1 MPCPLSTEPIPILFE
16 DLVRVFLLPEEQ
28 PIICKTG
35 SMICR
40 HQDLVVVETHDGE
53 FLGRVSRFLPPVL
66 RRPARRPA
74 RITRL
79 AEQAEIDMA
88 ADFEEVA
95 LNIRKY
101 IRRQAH
107 ELDLEM
113 QPVRVSFPL
122 AGEPILVYFTAEHRV
137 DFRPLLKDLNRRYQK
152 RIEMRPLGVRDGA
165 KAVGALGPC
174 GRELCCSGFMDRF
187 HSVTVRMVKRQ
198 NLSLN
203 PAKISGMCGRLMC
216 CLAHEVEQY
225 PELKKRRRQKQGP

>member
-1 MPCPLSTEPIPILFE
+1 MPCPLSLEPIPILFE
-16 DLVRVFLLPEEQ
+16 DLLRVFLLPENL
-28 PIICKTG
+28 PIVCKTG

-40 HQDLVVVETHDGE
+40 HHEMVIVETHDGE

-66 RRPARRPA
+66 RRPSRRPA
-74 RITRL
+74 RIIRP
-79 AEQAEIDMA
+79 AEPAEIEKA
-88 ADFEEVA
+88 AEFEEMG
-95 LNIRKY
+95 LSIKKY
-101 IRRQAH
+101 IRRQAQ

-122 AGEPILVYFTAEHRV
+122 PGEPIFVYFTAEHRV

-152 RIEMRPLGVRDGA
+152 RVEMRPLGVRDGA
-165 KAVGALGPC
+165 RAVGALGPC
-174 GRELCCSGFMDRF
+174 GRELCCSGFMERF

-198 NLSLN
+198 QLSLN

-225 PELKKRRRQKQGP
+225 PEVKKRRR